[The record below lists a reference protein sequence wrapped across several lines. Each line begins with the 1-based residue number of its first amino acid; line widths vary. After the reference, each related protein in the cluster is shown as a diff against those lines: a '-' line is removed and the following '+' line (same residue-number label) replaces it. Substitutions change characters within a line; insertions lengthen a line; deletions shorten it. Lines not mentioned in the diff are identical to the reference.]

1 MAKTQTILIF
11 EQRIALPETSIA
23 YSQMFN
29 FNSKIIHPPQTSRRM
44 SETSWCFVFGMLKK
58 SRDVLS

>member
-11 EQRIALPETSIA
+11 EQWIALPETSIA

-29 FNSKIIHPPQTSRRM
+29 FNSNPPQTSRRM

>member
-29 FNSKIIHPPQTSRRM
+29 FNSKIIHPPQTL
-44 SETSWCFVFGMLKK
+44 VFQNPPNTLWVGIWTP
-58 SRDVLS
+58 